1 MRWVLVALR
10 IALGLFFIY
19 AGADKLSD
27 PLAFAENIA
36 EYDVF
41 SIEVSTIAARFLPV
55 LEVLAG
61 LTLVTGYGVL
71 GGAAIIG
78 TLNAIFAVLIGVA
91 SARGLSIDCGCFTG
105 SGKTGPLHVF
115 FNLALCALSIAIY
128 WRAIVGVEKVTPASN
143 SNAPIS

>member
-1 MRWVLVALR
+1 MRWILITLR
-10 IALGLFFIY
+10 VALGLFFMY

-41 SIEVSTIAARFLPV
+41 SVEISTIASRFLPI
-55 LEVLAG
+55 LELLAG
-61 LTLVTGYGVL
+61 LALVTGWAIL

-78 TLNAIFAVLIGVA
+78 TLNAMFAVLIGVA
-91 SARGLSIDCGCFTG
+91 HARGLSVDCGCFTG

-115 FNLALCALSIAIY
+115 FNLALCALSVAIY
-128 WRAIVGVEKVTPASN
+128 WRVIVGEDKAAPSQN